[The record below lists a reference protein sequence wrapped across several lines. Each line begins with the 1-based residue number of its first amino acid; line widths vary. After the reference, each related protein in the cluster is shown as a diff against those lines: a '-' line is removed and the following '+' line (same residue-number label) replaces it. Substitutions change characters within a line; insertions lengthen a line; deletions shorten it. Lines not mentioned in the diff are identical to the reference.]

1 MTQTDRILVSHLYK
15 TDYLWGTMR
24 KILILLIFLPSALY
38 VDATGT
44 QPVYGNVDNA
54 VAVES
59 VVSNTEHNA
68 VQHLLN
74 QEQFGLPGC
83 NIILTEE
90 QSTSAVRIIAKKEI
104 KKNQRIQSAA
114 HTCKVNCNRKTSQQA
129 HKIYF
134 TSLTAHRI
142 YLYGFCQMRC

>member
-1 MTQTDRILVSHLYK
+1 
-15 TDYLWGTMR
+15 MR
-24 KILILLIFLPSALY
+24 RILILLTFILSALY
-38 VDATGT
+38 VDAAGA
-44 QPVYGNVDNA
+44 QPVYGSADYA
-54 VAVES
+54 VGS

-90 QSTSAVRIIAKKEI
+90 HSTTAVRIIAKKEL
-104 KKNQRIQSAA
+104 KKNQRQQSAV
-114 HTCKVNCNRKTSQQA
+114 HSNKVNCNHKKTLHTHQVF
-129 HKIYF
+129 F
-134 TSLTAHRI
+134 TSLTEHRL

>member
-1 MTQTDRILVSHLYK
+1 
-15 TDYLWGTMR
+15 MR
-24 KILILLIFLPSALY
+24 KILILLIFLLSALY
-38 VDATGT
+38 VDAAGT

-68 VQHLLN
+68 VQYLLN

-90 QSTSAVRIIAKKEI
+90 QSTSAVRIIAKKEL
-104 KKNQRIQSAA
+104 KKNQRQQSAV
-114 HTCKVNCNRKTSQQA
+114 HSNKVNCN
-129 HKIYF
+129 HKNTLLTHQVFF
-134 TSLTAHRI
+134 TSLTEHRL

>member
-1 MTQTDRILVSHLYK
+1 
-15 TDYLWGTMR
+15 MR
-24 KILILLIFLPSALY
+24 KILILLIFLLSALF
-38 VDATGT
+38 VDAAGS
-44 QPVYGNVDNA
+44 QSVYGNVDNA

-59 VVSNTEHNA
+59 VISNTEHNA

-90 QSTSAVRIIAKKEI
+90 HSTTAVRIIAKKEL
-104 KKNQRIQSAA
+104 KKSQRQQSAV
-114 HTCKVNCNRKTSQQA
+114 HSNKVNCN
-129 HKIYF
+129 HKNTLLTHQVFF
-134 TSLTAHRI
+134 TSLTEHRL